1 MLTPK
6 VKQLIAKARIVSFDG
21 WENSQPA
28 EIIAIYQQADDEGR
42 YLGDED
48 LEKIASLPSHSTS
61 GIMVA
66 RLLRNNADTIIDEA
80 RAGVLEQFP
89 QITAPG
95 GALYPPERAQACW
108 RDFWHFLRCI
118 TYGVA
123 GHNSQFTSDEGLH
136 HMNLL
141 YQELNVPLDAM
152 ILGLKNLKSSSLKH
166 LETSQADLDLV
177 SSCFDHLISKM
188 SAFSRY

>member
-21 WENSQPA
+21 WKNTQSA

-61 GIMVA
+61 GITVA
-66 RLLRNNADTIIDEA
+66 RLLRDNADTIIDEA
-80 RAGVLEQFP
+80 RAAVLAQFP

-108 RDFWHFLRCI
+108 RDFWHFLRCV

-123 GHNSQFTSDEGLH
+123 GNNSQFTSDEGLH

-166 LETSQADLDLV
+166 LETSQVDLDIV

-188 SAFSRY
+188 SAFSR

>member
-21 WENSQPA
+21 WKNTQPA

-66 RLLRNNADTIIDEA
+66 RLLRDNADTIIDEA
-80 RAGVLEQFP
+80 RTAVLDQFP

-108 RDFWHFLRCI
+108 RDFWHFLRCV

-123 GHNSQFTSDEGLH
+123 GNNSQFTSDEGLH

-166 LETSQADLDLV
+166 LETSQVDLDIV

-188 SAFSRY
+188 SAFSR

>member
-6 VKQLIAKARIVSFDG
+6 VTQLIAKARIVSFDG
-21 WENSQPA
+21 WKNTQSA

-61 GIMVA
+61 GITVA
-66 RLLRNNADTIIDEA
+66 RLLRDNADTIIDEA
-80 RAGVLEQFP
+80 RAAVLAQFP

-108 RDFWHFLRCI
+108 RDFWHFLRCV

-123 GHNSQFTSDEGLH
+123 GNNSQFTSDEGLH

-166 LETSQADLDLV
+166 LETSQVDLDIV

-188 SAFSRY
+188 SAFSR

>member
-6 VKQLIAKARIVSFDG
+6 VTQLIAKARIVSFDG
-21 WENSQPA
+21 WKNTQSA

-61 GIMVA
+61 GITVA
-66 RLLRNNADTIIDEA
+66 RLLRDNADTIIDEA
-80 RAGVLEQFP
+80 RTAVLDQFP

-108 RDFWHFLRCI
+108 RDFWHFLRCV

-123 GHNSQFTSDEGLH
+123 GNNSQFTSDEGLH

-166 LETSQADLDLV
+166 LETSQVDLDIV

-188 SAFSRY
+188 SAFSR

>member
-21 WENSQPA
+21 WKNTQPA

-66 RLLRNNADTIIDEA
+66 RLLRDNADTIIDEA
-80 RAGVLEQFP
+80 RTAVLDQFP

-108 RDFWHFLRCI
+108 RDFWHFLRCV

-188 SAFSRY
+188 SAFSR